1 MKNKKD
7 KLLWSVGAAAV
18 GAGLMAL
25 LDPQSGKRRRAVIR
39 DRSARAARKLG
50 ETAGKAW
57 RDLTNRGTGA
67 VAKVRRLGKEEEVV
81 TDDVLQERV
90 RAKLGHL
97 VANPSSIEVTA
108 QNGMVMLTGPVPAE
122 EVDRLLHGVRSV
134 RGVFGVENQL
144 EIHLQPDQV
153 TGLQGAA
160 DSQSGSGDRPR
171 PRSRRRRRPDAG
183 GGVDRSAS

>member
-1 MKNKKD
+1 MKNKV
-7 KLLWSVGAAAV
+7 LWSVGAAAV

-50 ETAGKAW
+50 ETAGKRW

-67 VAKVRRLGKEEEVV
+67 VAKVQRLGRDEEVV

-90 RAKLGHL
+90 RAKVGHL

-108 QNGMVMLTGPVPAE
+108 QIGVVTLTGPVLAE
-122 EVDRLLHGVRSV
+122 EVDRLLRGVRSV
-134 RGVFGVENQL
+134 RGVSGVENQL
-144 EIHLQPDQV
+144 EIHVQPDQV
-153 TGLQGAA
+153 PGLQGAA
-160 DSQSGSGDRPR
+160 DSQAGAADRP
-171 PRSRRRRRPDAG
+171 PGRSRRRPRPDS
-183 GGVDRSAS
+183 GVDRSAS